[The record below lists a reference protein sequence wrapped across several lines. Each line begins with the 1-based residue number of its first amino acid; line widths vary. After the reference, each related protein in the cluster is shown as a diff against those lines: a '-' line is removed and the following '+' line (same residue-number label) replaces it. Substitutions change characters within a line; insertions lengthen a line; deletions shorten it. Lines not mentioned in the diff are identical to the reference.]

1 MFTYVFMHVC
11 TMFKCG
17 SICVYV
23 CICTHLHIC
32 MIRDI
37 WIGYICIIQDKE
49 NSIRHDDLGRDI
61 ATVQALQRKHETF
74 EHELEALG
82 NQVL

>member
-1 MFTYVFMHVC
+1 MFNTLHTYIHTYIHVTACTYVHML
-11 TMFKCG
+11 
-17 SICVYV
+17 
-23 CICTHLHIC
+23 HLS
-32 MIRDI
+32 
-37 WIGYICIIQDKE
+37 QDKE

-82 NQVL
+82 NQVE